1 MARLFNSRRL
11 CVPSLGSQARLGQ
24 EHKGDLQKECCTILP
39 QFGISRRLREAR
51 LGLAYV
57 WQQITREGWFI

>member
-24 EHKGDLQKECCTILP
+24 EHTGDLQKECCTNELFYFSESDRAAWGRLIVADLP
-39 QFGISRRLREAR
+39 A
-51 LGLAYV
+51 
-57 WQQITREGWFI
+57 